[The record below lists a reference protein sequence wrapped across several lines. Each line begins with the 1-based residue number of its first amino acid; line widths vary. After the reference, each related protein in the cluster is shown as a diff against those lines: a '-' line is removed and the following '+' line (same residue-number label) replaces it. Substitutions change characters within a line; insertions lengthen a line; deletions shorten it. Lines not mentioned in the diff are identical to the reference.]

1 MDQNVIPFDLHR
13 MFIGEQ
19 PLLFYA
25 EILVRTLIIYIY
37 TLLMIRW
44 IGGRGIAQLSMVE
57 FVLVIALGSAVGD
70 AMFYPE
76 VPLLVAMLV
85 ITVVI
90 SANKI
95 LDLLILRSDK
105 AKDLIDGRPVE
116 LVSDGRLNRESL
128 DACDMGAAEVRGML
142 REAGIRNLGQVQ
154 HAYLESS
161 GKLSVF
167 QHDTALPGLSLIP
180 PDGVFPKQPPPPL
193 LRDPALAPG
202 GLACC
207 LECGAV
213 ARAEAVLPDNAC
225 KFCNSNQW
233 IAPVQ
238 EEERESR

>member
-1 MDQNVIPFDLHR
+1 MDQNIIPFDLHR
-13 MFIGEQ
+13 MFLGEQ

-90 SANKI
+90 SANKL
-95 LDLLILRSDK
+95 LDLLLLRSDR

-116 LVSDGRLNRESL
+116 LVRDGRLVHEGLN
-128 DACDMGAAEVRGML
+128 ACDMGPAEIRGLL

-161 GKLSVF
+161 GKLSIF
-167 QHDTALPGLSLIP
+167 RRPHARPGLPLLP
-180 PDGVFPKQPPPPL
+180 PDGVFPSQDRPAP

-207 LECGAV
+207 LTCGAT
-213 ARAEAVLPDNAC
+213 ARAATVLPDGVC
-225 KFCNSNQW
+225 EFCSSTQW
-233 IAPVQ
+233 IAPAK
-238 EEERESR
+238 EEREPE